1 VSKVLDQLLTL
12 NNTPDPKPERT
23 MTGHIGRFSLPRTT
37 QGTAA
42 PSRHRIELPGDVPCF
57 FGGFDEVYQVEISR

>member
-42 PSRHRIELPGDVPCF
+42 PAIGTSSAPPCVSPLPLSRSDCCR
-57 FGGFDEVYQVEISR
+57 